1 MRKTQLTIAKNF
13 IFSID
18 NDEERVIHSKSDNI
32 EIRINDEADRVIEGN
47 NIKII
52 WNRRKVMSL
61 SLIMFRYYIINVIK

>member
-18 NDEERVIHSKSDNI
+18 NDEERVIHSKSDSI